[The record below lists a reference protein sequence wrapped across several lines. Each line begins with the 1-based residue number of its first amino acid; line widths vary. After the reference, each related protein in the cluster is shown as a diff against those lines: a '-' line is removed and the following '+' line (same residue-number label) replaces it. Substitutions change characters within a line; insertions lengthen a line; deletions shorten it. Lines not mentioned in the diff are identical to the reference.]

1 MQAGIVAEV
10 ALVQLFL
17 GVQGIDV
24 LREVELEGCGVGTG
38 IAEVIFWP
46 GASTIL
52 LLGFLGIWVDVE
64 DFLMDVQGMLG
75 EFSASFTGEVT
86 IWALHCDLFFLHSSF
101 SFPGFSKFYVSCIL
115 TKFALLTLFMMY
127 QR

>member
-17 GVQGIDV
+17 GVQGVDV

-64 DFLMDVQGMLG
+64 DFLMDIQGMLG
-75 EFSASFTGEVT
+75 EFSASLTHIGEVT
-86 IWALHCDLFFLHSSF
+86 I
-101 SFPGFSKFYVSCIL
+101 
-115 TKFALLTLFMMY
+115 
-127 QR
+127 